1 MKTNIWIL
9 IVAEI
14 FSLSVGVYSF
24 RKKSITATGLIALIV
39 ISSFFIL
46 LNHVDLLFV
55 LFFMYASSS
64 ILTKYRK
71 SEKKEFEKV
80 VGKTGAR
87 DYMQA
92 IANLGI
98 ATLLMLLYHFSTHN
112 IFMIAMIGSVCTA
125 NADSWASEIGG
136 LSKST
141 PVLITT
147 FKPTQK
153 GVSGGITLLGTLGGI
168 LGSIFIS
175 LIALL
180 FMKLF
185 STSNSEYF
193 KVFWTTSVSGIIG
206 FLLDSYLGVLLQALF
221 KNDANELTEISS
233 SKNQLVKGIKWINN
247 DMVNLLSTTVGA
259 LIAGLLYII

>member
-1 MKTNIWIL
+1 
-9 IVAEI
+9 
-14 FSLSVGVYSF
+14 
-24 RKKSITATGLIALIV
+24 
-39 ISSFFIL
+39 
-46 LNHVDLLFV
+46 
-55 LFFMYASSS
+55 
-64 ILTKYRK
+64 
-71 SEKKEFEKV
+71 
-80 VGKTGAR
+80 
-87 DYMQA
+87 
-92 IANLGI
+92 
-98 ATLLMLLYHFSTHN
+98 
-112 IFMIAMIGSVCTA
+112 MIAMIGSVCTA